1 MYFSEAHIEGTDAR
15 LESTDDGTPMTAF
28 ELQVEPHQEPQGP
41 QASHLHEPQTHFL
54 MYAWISFLSVVT
66 EQI

>member
-15 LESTDDGTPMTAF
+15 LESKEDGTPMTAF

-54 MYAWISFLSVVT
+54 MYA
-66 EQI
+66 